1 MTKLC
6 GKISLLL
13 LSASFAVTT
22 LAHHSFSMF
31 QNDTEIIIEGTVDS
45 WAFNNPHSWLYVNA
59 VDDNGEEVLWSFE
72 GAAPPQLISRGITG
86 RSFEPGD
93 KVIVMFSP
101 LVDGRPGGAI
111 CWVKMAD
118 GTYIAPADGGCRA
131 RGDRISR
138 WETWMEQG
146 FTSNKEAE
154 AAAL

>member
-1 MTKLC
+1 MKRFCTR
-6 GKISLLL
+6 ISLLL
-13 LSASFAVTT
+13 LGSFFAVSA

-31 QNDTEIIIEGTVDS
+31 KHDTEVIIEGTVDS
-45 WAFNNPHSWLYVNA
+45 WAFNNPHSWLYINA
-59 VDDNGEEVLWSFE
+59 VNEDGEEELWSFE
-72 GAAPPQLISRGITG
+72 AAAPPQLISRGITG

-93 KVIVMFSP
+93 RVIVMFSP
-101 LVDGRPGGAI
+101 LVDGRSGGAI
-111 CWVKMAD
+111 CWVRMED
-118 GTYIAPADGGCRA
+118 GSYIAPADGGCRA